1 MFSIN
6 QIKEIHSKVKSGAD
20 FPQYIQNLIELGVL
34 SYHQFVSDGHSQYFG
49 KDNFN
54 IQSEAKYTALI
65 VSESSDKV
73 KFQHYLKI
81 HQAGQ
86 TDYLTFCQHS
96 AETGVE
102 KWTVDMTEMTCTY
115 YDKQG
120 NKMLVEEIPMP
131 K

>member
-1 MFSIN
+1 MFTLN
-6 QIKEIHSKVKSGAD
+6 QIKEIHSQVKSGAD
-20 FPQYIQNLIELGVL
+20 FPQYIQNLIELGL
-34 SYHQFVSDGHSQYFG
+34 IRYEHFVSDGHTQFFG
-49 KDNFN
+49 KDKFN
-54 IQSEAKYTALI
+54 IQSEVKYAELTI
-65 VSESSDKV
+65 SEESDKD
-73 KFQHYLKI
+73 KLQHYLKI

-102 KWTVDMTEMTCTY
+102 KWTVDMVEMTCTY

-120 NKMLVEEIPMP
+120 YKMLVEVIPMP